1 MHSLSYKR
9 NETEY
14 TYESGFN
21 MLGLRVIFSFD
32 RSIDKFQLP
41 TKFFFLFYRVKIK
54 GHSFILSKVSQLI
67 SLGHAFPKESWNERS
82 HRPSNARSRTH
93 NRFPARV
100 PSRADFVIKSTNIKF
115 VYLHI

>member
-41 TKFFFLFYRVKIK
+41 TKFFF
-54 GHSFILSKVSQLI
+54 FILPGK
-67 SLGHAFPKESWNERS
+67 N
-82 HRPSNARSRTH
+82 
-93 NRFPARV
+93 
-100 PSRADFVIKSTNIKF
+100 
-115 VYLHI
+115 